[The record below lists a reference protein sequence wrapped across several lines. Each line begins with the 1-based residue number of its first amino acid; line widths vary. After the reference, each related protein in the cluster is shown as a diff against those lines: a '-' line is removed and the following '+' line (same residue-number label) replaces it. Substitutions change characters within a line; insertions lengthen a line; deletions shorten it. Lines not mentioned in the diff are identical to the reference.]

1 MSLSDYERND
11 SEKTRLIDGN
21 NARRPGAHWASEPTA
36 LPTQALDEDDID
48 PLNGWESPGVAAAPS
63 TADDLAQDTPTVD
76 ATIARQPIPSSW
88 LDEAVEAMPHECDR
102 PDSWAPDSRACAP
115 QKDRSPQPAPR
126 APQKGARHGCLS
138 ALLWI
143 VMLVIF
149 GFMALRCLPA
159 AYANGKAVPELASFV
174 PLMLIPAAVCL
185 ALAILWHRRVLIV
198 VAAFALAVMG
208 WWHKGYFIPTARVSG
223 AAQAAAAAT
232 ADPSDSVARIM
243 TLNTRNG
250 NADAQEIV
258 ALCRS
263 RNVEV
268 LCLQELSDGFADE
281 LSQAGIDELLPY
293 HVVSLGASE
302 VNNGG
307 RNGIWTLAPMD
318 NVSRNLLSIET
329 SSMPAASIVVGD
341 RTLRFV
347 SVHPNSPVRGAQ
359 GLWASGLSVIESLA
373 EYDHNYVIMGDFN
386 STWDHERLRSLLG
399 DAFVDAGEQS
409 GQGFHMT
416 YPSSSKIPSLIE
428 IDHIVYAKNAGVVV
442 SDLDAVAI
450 SGSDHR
456 ARIATLEVQ

>member
-1 MSLSDYERND
+1 
-11 SEKTRLIDGN
+11 
-21 NARRPGAHWASEPTA
+21 
-36 LPTQALDEDDID
+36 
-48 PLNGWESPGVAAAPS
+48 
-63 TADDLAQDTPTVD
+63 
-76 ATIARQPIPSSW
+76 
-88 LDEAVEAMPHECDR
+88 
-102 PDSWAPDSRACAP
+102 
-115 QKDRSPQPAPR
+115 
-126 APQKGARHGCLS
+126 
-138 ALLWI
+138 
-143 VMLVIF
+143 
-149 GFMALRCLPA
+149 
-159 AYANGKAVPELASFV
+159 
-174 PLMLIPAAVCL
+174 
-185 ALAILWHRRVLIV
+185 
-198 VAAFALAVMG
+198 
-208 WWHKGYFIPTARVSG
+208 
-223 AAQAAAAAT
+223 
-232 ADPSDSVARIM
+232 M

-456 ARIATLEVQ
+456 ALIATLEVQ